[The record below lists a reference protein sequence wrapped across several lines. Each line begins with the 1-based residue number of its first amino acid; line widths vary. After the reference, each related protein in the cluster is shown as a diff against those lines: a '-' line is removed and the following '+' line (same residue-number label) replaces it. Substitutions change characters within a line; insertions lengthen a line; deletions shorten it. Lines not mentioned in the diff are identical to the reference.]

1 MKSPNIRQNFYQ
13 GQNILAKD
21 LNALQDYSDTN
32 KNLLVSELLG
42 SGILH
47 GFEITKKEG
56 FTISIS
62 PGVAFDKN
70 GTRLILEELTDITLT
85 PPTATPE
92 ESKSILLGIKLSY
105 NGSEPIKD
113 SLDNE
118 TPTRFTPSVEII
130 TGENLDEEVFPLASI
145 TLDENA
151 ITDITTIKNKFAY
164 HQHIKDLIYPINYQY
179 TQYPDKTTGLF
190 REEDSPKNN
199 IGGDWELV
207 ETKIYN
213 NVPIV
218 EPNEF
223 GVMSLYPDR
232 TATFVSKVEG
242 FVNNTIVTFPAPF
255 IKEPTISIQGVGA
268 SVPLKI
274 YAQYIVNTQ
283 LAVNSMSATGYIT
296 ESEGVPKTRQQ
307 AIGHWKD
314 PADPISSDEEKWYV
328 KIWQRIAPTTEV

>member
-1 MKSPNIRQNFYQ
+1 MSNNIRQNFYQ

-85 PPTATPE
+85 PPTTAVTDKRLKP
-92 ESKSILLGIKLSY
+92 ILLGIKLSY

-113 SLDNE
+113 SVDNE

-130 TGENLDEEVFPLASI
+130 TGENLDEEVFQLASI
-145 TLDENA
+145 TLDEST

-164 HQHIKDLIYPINYQY
+164 HQHIKDLIYPINFQY
-179 TQYPDKTTGLF
+179 TQYPNDTTGLF
-190 REEDSPKNN
+190 DETETPKALF
-199 IGGDWELV
+199 GGDWEKQFT
-207 ETKIYN
+207 TK
-213 NVPIV
+213 
-218 EPNEF
+218 
-223 GVMSLYPDR
+223 GVFFR
-232 TATFVSKVEG
+232 TEG
-242 FVNNTIVTFPAPF
+242 GLAGENRDELTG
-255 IKEPTISIQGVGA
+255 IQLDAMQRLTGRTYTYDGA
-268 SVPLKI
+268 FYSSSGI
-274 YAQYIVNTQ
+274 FR
-283 LAVNSMSATGYIT
+283 SDG
-296 ESEGVPKTRQQ
+296 
-307 AIGHWKD
+307 IGFN
-314 PADPISSDEEKWYV
+314 PADQGHMGNNSLTFDNARQARTSTENRPINMLII
-328 KIWQRIAPTTEV
+328 IWKRIG

>member
-85 PPTATPE
+85 PPTTAVTDKRLKP
-92 ESKSILLGIKLSY
+92 ILLGIKLSY

-130 TGENLDEEVFPLASI
+130 TGENLDEEVFQLASI
-145 TLDENA
+145 TLDESA
-151 ITDITTIKNKFAY
+151 ITAITTIKNKFAY

-179 TQYPDKTTGLF
+179 TQYPDKATGLF
-190 REEDSPKNN
+190 REENSPLALF
-199 IGGDWELV
+199 GGDWELV
-207 ETKIYN
+207 ETSIKN
-213 NVPIV
+213 NVATEHPDKTLGIMKL
-218 EPNEF
+218 F
-223 GVMSLYPDR
+223 PDR
-232 TATFVSKVEG
+232 TAIFTSNIEGLKNSTIITYPVPFISKLSSSFATVDGISIYTQIDNSTFVGGSVGLTSVDIQNDTTSSNRK
-242 FVNNTIVTFPAPF
+242 TIC
-255 IKEPTISIQGVGA
+255 SI
-268 SVPLKI
+268 
-274 YAQYIVNTQ
+274 
-283 LAVNSMSATGYIT
+283 TGY
-296 ESEGVPKTRQQ
+296 
-307 AIGHWKD
+307 WKN
-314 PADPISSDEEKWYV
+314 PTDPISAEEEKNYV
-328 KIWQRIAPTTEV
+328 KIWQRI